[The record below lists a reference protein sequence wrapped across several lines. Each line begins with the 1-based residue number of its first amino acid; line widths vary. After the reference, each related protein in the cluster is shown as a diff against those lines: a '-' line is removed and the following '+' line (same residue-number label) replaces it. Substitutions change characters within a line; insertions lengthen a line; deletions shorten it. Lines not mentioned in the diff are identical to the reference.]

1 MLPRHLYQPLWHL
14 LPPQAPCILKR
25 PYPSIVQS
33 IFTTHNTQER
43 LRTLH
48 TTSPRTRKHQIEQL
62 QSVRITPV
70 HRIPDSGHSLN
81 LIDTPLRQY
90 NIHGFVQHPTLTN
103 PVQSFAIPPVPTT
116 HLGADPEDAFEDP
129 EDPFDVD
136 MDDSDMSFNDAAES
150 LQGMLDRSGKT
161 NSQQSSQS
169 NARRRQPQTVATYK
183 PTVITSPLRDERN
196 ERIFCHFVEITSHCM
211 SIFERHHYAPISLPS
226 RTLWNFTIPALAMS
240 HAALAHSILALGA
253 LHLAKLQGLSEDNAV
268 KHFTYS
274 VRRVGKLLGLPKRR
288 HEIATL
294 ATVLVLGFYE
304 ILTGDHSR
312 WFLHLGGATRLMMEH
327 DYAALTRT
335 ARRMRSGAKARVH
348 QRTTQ
353 FALTEENY
361 ARVAGIPLALLDDV
375 DWEVDAQLVSR
386 LVGLPVDYDTQHQ
399 PGFPSPG
406 FSMDLSTNDVEE
418 FKVKMDLR
426 WWYCKQ
432 DIFGSMISGDPL
444 LMPFENYIYCPPRGQ
459 IGRSDNPYA
468 TLDHML
474 LIMGRITDFGGKDRA
489 RKQRAVK
496 SQGGQWRPPPWL
508 FPQGPPGGPPGG
520 PRGGP
525 GGMMSG
531 GPTRPPQHESQATS
545 MQDPKTVLPNTS
557 GMNKTKVSMAP
568 SANEGRVRRQS
579 RQGPPGESPPGAP
592 PMYGMMPTSSV
603 TTEMNSAYKAMDASM
618 KDPAFQNKREER
630 QVSPPKSLEEETARA
645 FAEHESITKAFDL
658 YRSCLGPDFDQLP
671 LSDVTPYS
679 TPFGPALI
687 YKNPA
692 IANLW
697 LFYNVGRILLHRF
710 HPEMP
715 PAAMISAGVTAHL
728 TKDYAQ
734 TVGRICAGL
743 YSPHYYGQKG
753 PLDPGFAGA
762 LMESTFQLLFAAVQ
776 FQDAAQRGWTI
787 TKLQDVALRCGWQTS
802 GAVAAACEIAWERMG
817 QAGRGPPYE
826 RTLDVNNKD
835 VRVSGKFSRDASA
848 STNNFRKSDDAVADY
863 ELEFVNHDRNLIDRS
878 GSTRTH
884 WALGLLSVEEDIKKM
899 TIDDE

>member
-1 MLPRHLYQPLWHL
+1 MHS
-14 LPPQAPCILKR
+14 ILDTA
-25 PYPSIVQS
+25 Q
-33 IFTTHNTQER
+33 R
-43 LRTLH
+43 LTLVD
-48 TTSPRTRKHQIEQL
+48 P
-62 QSVRITPV
+62 TP
-70 HRIPDSGHSLN
+70 
-81 LIDTPLRQY
+81 RQY
-90 NIHGFVQHPTLTN
+90 SIHGFVQHPTLSN
-103 PVQSFAIPPVPTT
+103 PVQSFAIPPINTT
-116 HLGADPEDAFEDP
+116 HLGVDTDDDFEDP
-129 EDPFDVD
+129 EDPFDVE
-136 MDDSDMSFNDAAES
+136 MDESDMSFNDAAES
-150 LQGMLDRSGKT
+150 LRNMLDRSGNT
-161 NSQQSSQS
+161 NWQQSSQS
-169 NARRRQPQTVATYK
+169 NPRRRQQQTLATYR
-183 PTVITSPLRDERN
+183 PVLNSSPLRDERN

-211 SIFERHHYAPISLPS
+211 SIFERHQYSPISLPT

-253 LHLAKLQGLSEDNAV
+253 LHLAKLQGLPEDNAV
-268 KHFTYS
+268 KHFTYA

-304 ILTGDHSR
+304 VLTGDHSR
-312 WFLHLGGATRLMMEH
+312 WFLHLGGATRLVLEH
-327 DYAALTRT
+327 DYAALTRAT
-335 ARRMRSGAKARVH
+335 RRMRSGAKARVH
-348 QRTTQ
+348 QQTAQ

-386 LVGLPVDYDTQHQ
+386 LAGLPVDYDNQHQ
-399 PGFPSPG
+399 PGFPSHG
-406 FSMDLSTNDVEE
+406 LTMDLSTKDVEE
-418 FKVKMDLR
+418 FKTKMDLR

-432 DIFGSMISGDPL
+432 DIFGSMISGDQL

-459 IGRSDNPYA
+459 IGRGNNPYA

-474 LIMGRITDFGGKDRA
+474 LIMARITDFGGKDRA

-496 SQGGQWRPPPWL
+496 AQGGQWRPPPWL

-520 PRGGP
+520 PRGDP
-525 GGMMSG
+525 GSMMSG
-531 GPTRPPQHESQATS
+531 GPPRPSHQSHLTGTQG
-545 MQDPKTVLPNTS
+545 PKTAVPSTS
-557 GMNKTKVSMAP
+557 DMPKAKVSTAP
-568 SANEGRVRRQS
+568 SANEGRIRRQS

-592 PMYGMMPTSSV
+592 PMYGMMPTSSGNV
-603 TTEMNSAYKAMDASM
+603 EMNSAFKAMDASM
-618 KDPAFQNKREER
+618 KDPAFQTKREER
-630 QVSPPKSLEEETARA
+630 HASPPKSLEEETARA

-658 YRSCLGPDFDQLP
+658 YRSCLGPDFDPLP
-671 LSDVTPYS
+671 LSDVTPHS
-679 TPFGPALI
+679 TPFGPALV
-687 YKNPA
+687 YRNPA

-710 HPEMP
+710 HPDMP
-715 PAAMISAGVTAHL
+715 PAAMVSAGVTAHL

-743 YSPHYYGQKG
+743 YSPHHYGQKG
-753 PLDPGFAGA
+753 PLDPSFAGA

-776 FQDAAQRGWTI
+776 FQDAGQRGWTI

-802 GAVAAACEIAWERMG
+802 GAVAAACEIAWEKMG

-835 VRVSGKFSRDASA
+835 VRVSGKFSRNPSV
-848 STNNFRKSDDAVADY
+848 SVNNFRKSDDAVADY

-884 WALGLLSVEEDIKKM
+884 WAIGLLSVEEDIKKM
-899 TIDDE
+899 TIEEE